1 MRLRETA
8 RLAVE
13 ALLAHKFRTA
23 LTMLG
28 MVIGVFSVVLLVSLG
43 QGAKN
48 YVTSEFQSLGTNFIV
63 IQPGKADKR
72 GMMGP
77 PVGATARKMTLM
89 DVAALEK
96 KAFNLD
102 AVSGLILGA
111 AEARYADAVS
121 NIQVFGANDQF
132 PKILSIKVGLGDFF
146 TREEDDYGRRVC
158 VLGSKV
164 AANLFGDENPVGRAI
179 KLNQSEFRVIGVLAT
194 RGNTLGLDLD
204 NFGFIPT
211 TAAMRLF
218 NEDKLFGIRARSS
231 SRVSL
236 DDAVAEIS
244 EILRERRNGQDDF
257 TIITQVT
264 MLQTMETILNMLTYV
279 LAGIAAISMLVG
291 GIGIMNIMLVS
302 VSERTQEIGIRR
314 AVGARRR
321 DILKQFLA
329 EAVMLSVLSG
339 ALGLLGALGVTVIA
353 SQWVGSFD
361 MTAPSWILLPAF
373 SLSVIV
379 GVVFGVWPARKASRI
394 ETLDALRYE

>member
-1 MRLRETA
+1 MRLREVF
-8 RLAVE
+8 RLALE
-13 ALLAHKFRTA
+13 ALFAHKFRSI

-28 MVIGVFSVVLLVSLG
+28 MVIGVFAVVLLVSLG

-63 IQPGKADKR
+63 IQPGKTSRR
-72 GMMGP
+72 GMMGA
-77 PVGATARKMTLM
+77 PVGATQRKMTLM
-89 DVAALEK
+89 DVVALEK
-96 KAFNLD
+96 RAFNLD
-102 AVSGLILGA
+102 AVSGLIIGA
-111 AEARYADAVS
+111 AVARYGDAVN

-132 PKILSIKVGLGDFF
+132 PRILTLKIGSGEFF

-164 AANLFGDENPVGRAI
+164 AADLFGEENPLGRAI
-179 KLNQSEFRVIGVLAT
+179 KLNQSEFRVIGVLESK
-194 RGNTLGLDLD
+194 GSTLGLDLD

-218 NEDKLFGIRARSS
+218 NEDKLLGIRARAS
-231 SRVSL
+231 SRVTV
-236 DDAVAEIS
+236 DDAVEEIS
-244 EILRERRNGQDDF
+244 EILRERRNGEDDF
-257 TIITQVT
+257 TIITQET
-264 MLQTMETILNMLTYV
+264 MMETMETILNMLTYV
-279 LAGIAAISMLVG
+279 LAGIASISMLVG

-339 ALGLLGALGVTVIA
+339 GIGLLGALGLTYIGT
-353 SQWVGSFD
+353 QWVGTFN

-379 GVVFGVWPARKASRI
+379 GVIFGVWPARKASRI